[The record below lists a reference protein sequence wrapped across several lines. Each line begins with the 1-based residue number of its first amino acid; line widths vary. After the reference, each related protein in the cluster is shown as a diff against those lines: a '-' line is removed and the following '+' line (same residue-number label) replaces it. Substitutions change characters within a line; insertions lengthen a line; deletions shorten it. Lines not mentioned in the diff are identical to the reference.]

1 MFQDDRPQFP
11 QKILKTE
18 VLNNP
23 FEDIVPRIISEKKD
37 KESKKEKKIGV
48 K

>member
-23 FEDIVPRIISEKKD
+23 FEDIVPRIIPEKKD